1 MNLFNQ
7 PLNKI
12 DVLSY
17 WIVLFVMILFFSFA
31 QCLKAQDNPSG
42 NLVSAEWLEKNLA
55 NPNLLLLDAS
65 PEKSYNESH
74 IQGAVNVNV
83 YMFGVME
90 TPLPMMEKLF
100 QSVGISADKII
111 VIYDQGGSILAPR
124 MFYSLYYHGFPKEKI
139 FILDGGFAK
148 WTEKSL
154 PVTKDITK
162 PALGNF
168 SVKQRNEDARVML
181 DEFLTA
187 SGDTKNNALIEALEP
202 EWHYGSSQFFDKGG
216 HIPNVLSFPAGD
228 FFNADKTFK
237 SPGDIQKLLSYRGVN
252 PSQKILTH
260 CGGGVAAA
268 VPFFA
273 LKFILGYDNVKLF
286 MESQMGWLKDERNLP
301 FWSYDMPNM
310 MRESHWLNTWG
321 GDMMRRYGFSTV
333 SIIDVRDAS
342 VYNNEHLPFSVNITG
357 DVFRQY
363 AVNPKGLADVLGK
376 NGVDINHEAV
386 IFSGGGITKESALA
400 FALLKSLGQNRV
412 SLFTQTIDE
421 YKSFGFKTETQ
432 STETKPV
439 NYSPAYTNDVFIG
452 ENTAK
457 GIYDEVYIVS
467 GAVNNPPKGK
477 VINIDYTQFL
487 NSVGKPKEAK
497 EIWGIMKN
505 AGVPRYA
512 RIVCY
517 SNDAGESAVNYFI
530 FTLMGFPDVKIKM

>member
-1 MNLFNQ
+1 MKIFNQ

-17 WIVLFVMILFFSFA
+17 WLVLFLAIIFLSFA
-31 QCLKAQDNPSG
+31 HCLKAQDKPDG
-42 NLVSAEWLEKNLA
+42 NLVSVEWLEKNL
-55 NPNLLLLDAS
+55 NDPNLLILDAS
-65 PEKSYNESH
+65 PEKSYNENH

-100 QSVGISADKII
+100 QSIGISMDKNI
-111 VIYDQGGSILAPR
+111 VIYDQGGSMLAPR
-124 MFYSLYYHGFPKEKI
+124 MFYSLYYHGFPKEKL
-139 FILDGGFAK
+139 FILNGGFAR

-154 PVTKDITK
+154 PVTKEVTK
-162 PALGNF
+162 PAVGNF
-168 SVKQRNEDARVML
+168 SVKTRNEEVRVML

-202 EWHYGSSQFFDKGG
+202 EWHYGASQFFDKGG
-216 HIPNVLSFPAGD
+216 HIPNALSFPVGD

-237 SPGDIQKLLSYRGVN
+237 SPEEIEKLLGYRGVN
-252 PSQKILTH
+252 RSQKILTH

-273 LKFILGYDNVKLF
+273 IKFILGYSNVKLF

-301 FWSYDMPNM
+301 FWSYDKPNM

-321 GDMMRRYGFSTV
+321 GDMMRRYGISSV
-333 SIIDVRDAS
+333 SIIDVRTPS
-342 VYNNEHLPFSVNITG
+342 EYNTEHLPFSVNITG
-357 DVFRQY
+357 DIFRQY
-363 AVNPKGLADVLGK
+363 AKNPQGLAEVFGK

-386 IFSGGGITKESALA
+386 IVSGTGINKESALA
-400 FALLKSLGQNRV
+400 YVLLKSLGQSRV
-412 SLFTQTIDE
+412 SLFTETMDE

-432 STETKPV
+432 SPETKPV
-439 NYSPAYTNDVFIG
+439 NYSAANTNNIFIND
-452 ENTAK
+452 NTPK

-467 GAVNNPPKGK
+467 GEMKDKLPGK
-477 VINIDYTQFL
+477 VINIDYSQFL
-487 NSVGKPKEAK
+487 NSDGKPKEAK

-530 FTLMGFPDVKIKM
+530 FKLMGFPDVKIKM

>member
-1 MNLFNQ
+1 MKIFNE

-17 WIVLFVMILFFSFA
+17 WIVLFVMILFFSFSH
-31 QCLKAQDNPSG
+31 CLKAQDKPSG
-42 NLVSAEWLEKNLA
+42 NLVSAEWLEKNL
-55 NPNLLLLDAS
+55 NDPGLLILDAS
-65 PEKSYNESH
+65 PEKSFNENH
-74 IQGAVNVNV
+74 IPGAISVNT

-90 TPLPMMEKLF
+90 TPMPMMEKLF
-100 QSVGISADKII
+100 QSVGVSGDKNI

-124 MFYSLYYHGFPKEKI
+124 MFYALYYHGFPKEKLY
-139 FILDGGFAK
+139 ILNGGFAK

-154 PVTKDITK
+154 PVTKEITK
-162 PALGNF
+162 PAVGNF
-168 SVKQRNEDARVML
+168 SVKQRNEEVRVML

-237 SPGDIQKLLSYRGVN
+237 SQEEIEKLLSYRGVN
-252 PSQKILTH
+252 QSQKILTH

-301 FWSYDMPNM
+301 FWSYDKPNM
-310 MRESHWLNTWG
+310 LRESHWLNTWG
-321 GDMMRRYGFSTV
+321 GDMIRRYGFSTV
-333 SIIDVRDAS
+333 SIIDVRTAGE
-342 VYNNEHLPFSVNITG
+342 YNTEHIPFSVNITG
-357 DVFRQY
+357 DVLRQY
-363 AVNPKGLADVLGK
+363 ASNPKGLADALGK

-386 IFSGGGITKESALA
+386 IVSGGGITKESALA
-400 FALLKSLGQNRV
+400 YALLNSLGQSRV
-412 SLFTQTIDE
+412 SLFTETMDE
-421 YKSFGFKTETQ
+421 YKSLGFKTETQ
-432 STETKPV
+432 PTETKPL
-439 NYSPAYTNDVFIG
+439 NYSPANTNDVFIS
-452 ENTAK
+452 ENTPA

-467 GAVNNPPKGK
+467 GAVYNTPKGK
-477 VINIDYTQFL
+477 TINIDYSQFL
-487 NSVGKPKEAK
+487 NADGKPKEAK

-517 SNDAGESAVNYFI
+517 SNDMGESAVNYFI